1 MAATYEAAP
10 GTTRRALSAAGAVSL
25 LVAGAYALGVVRI
38 GADLIG
44 ESTWPVELGFD
55 RNGDYTYPRVSEAA
69 IGAVVVLVGVL
80 LVVVVARAIRGSRS
94 AAAGAAV
101 FLAVVVAAGLAN
113 AAWGS
118 ETADNCVRDAYSGG
132 EYCIAPSR
140 AALRDG
146 LLLAVP
152 AGLALVGVGL
162 ENRRPRHGPPA
173 GF

>member
-1 MAATYEAAP
+1 M
-10 GTTRRALSAAGAVSL
+10 
-25 LVAGAYALGVVRI
+25 
-38 GADLIG
+38 
-44 ESTWPVELGFD
+44 PVELGFD

-140 AALRDG
+140 AARRDG
-146 LLLAVP
+146 LCHALP

-162 ENRRPRHGPPA
+162 ENR
-173 GF
+173 

>member
-101 FLAVVVAAGLAN
+101 FLASQAGSYMNGQTMVIDGGRVA
-113 AAWGS
+113 
-118 ETADNCVRDAYSGG
+118 
-132 EYCIAPSR
+132 
-140 AALRDG
+140 
-146 LLLAVP
+146 
-152 AGLALVGVGL
+152 
-162 ENRRPRHGPPA
+162 GPPRNN
-173 GF
+173 

>member
-80 LVVVVARAIRGSRS
+80 LVVVVARGDPWLPISGSR
-94 AAAGAAV
+94 
-101 FLAVVVAAGLAN
+101 
-113 AAWGS
+113 
-118 ETADNCVRDAYSGG
+118 GG
-132 EYCIAPSR
+132 
-140 AALRDG
+140 G
-146 LLLAVP
+146 VP
-152 AGLALVGVGL
+152 GCGGR
-162 ENRRPRHGPPA
+162 RRPGQCGLGFGDSGQLRA
-173 GF
+173 GRLQRR